1 METATM
7 QYTLHSPDG
16 TTVLTVN
23 ADNRWQQLSSTLMLG
38 PWAERP
44 DPDAD
49 LPPFLRYNPDDDP
62 PPIFDVPGLLWLQD
76 DEDGDE
82 DLASIGLEIVLV
94 KHSDALDCLPD
105 TIEFRT

>member
-1 METATM
+1 M

-62 PPIFDVPGLLWLQD
+62 PPIFDVPSLLWLQEWE
-76 DEDGDE
+76 EDG
-82 DLASIGLEIVLV
+82 LGTLSSIGLEIVHV
-94 KHSDALDCLPD
+94 KTTPALDCLPD
-105 TIEFRT
+105 VIELTS